1 MPFSPIRVLAVDDET
16 DICTLTK
23 RFLEMSEAMEVDTV
37 CSVREAMAEV
47 TKKRY
52 DVIVS
57 DYQMPDEDGIQ
68 FLKSL
73 RAAGDAI
80 PFILFTGKG

>member
-1 MPFSPIRVLAVDDET
+1 MSLSPIRVLAVDDEA

-37 CSVREAMAEV
+37 CSVREAMAELA
-47 TKKRY
+47 KKCY

-57 DYQMPDEDGIQ
+57 DYQMPEEDGIQ
-68 FLKSL
+68 FLRSL
-73 RAAGDAI
+73 RAAGDGT
-80 PFILFTGKG
+80 PFILTGKG